1 MNPKQLKAYEN
12 KKKCE
17 RDMFCVKCNKIYKNT
32 TMTTCGLC
40 GTILALYSD
49 NIPKCPTCQSPNIK
63 RISGIKKAV
72 HGCAFGVLS
81 KTARSQFECN
91 NCGYKW

>member
-17 RDMFCVKCNKIYKNT
+17 RDMFCVKCNKIYKKYHNDH
-32 TMTTCGLC
+32 MR
-40 GTILALYSD
+40 IMRY
-49 NIPKCPTCQSPNIK
+49 NISSLFRQHPQMSNMPIAQHQKDI
-63 RISGIKKAV
+63 RHKKAV

-81 KTARSQFECN
+81 KNRTFTI
-91 NCGYKW
+91 